1 MKPKYTLLTI
11 IALLALAAF
20 ACGNLELGTRDEAP
34 TEAPEKEPTHT
45 PNLQA
50 PVPAGESN
58 PDEPVLVTGTIPF
71 TSPFFLDGARTGF
84 VLLEDQGGFVARDEE
99 FAFPLA
105 GQAIGPIEQIDDST
119 FSFSLSLPAVPQA
132 TLNDVDNDGETDK
145 GVMIFQVA
153 YWNNTWEGPFLEE
166 RDGHGWS
173 SGYTTASTDPNRD
186 YEIDGGHLM
195 VWAPD
200 DEQGFPSGF
209 GDDNMLFTEDDPIQS
224 IPAGYSIV
232 NLDADPFEVYKQANP
247 VFELLE
253 GAGAVKDYSEMSY
266 EDAFNT
272 LIERV
277 AVEYPFTEDKGI
289 DWDALAAEYGERV
302 KSVSSENDW
311 ADFLHDFT
319 LEIPDA
325 HVGVTLSGDVFYT
338 QQGGGFGM
346 ILAELSDGRVIVTDV
361 FPGYP
366 ADFEG
371 IAVGAEIIT
380 WDGQPVKQALDAVEP
395 YFGPYSTEHHK
406 QVEKAIFLTRYPVNT
421 DVEMTY
427 QNPGGSPVDTVL
439 KAEVDYDSLF
449 AAYPSFTLDEMILPL
464 EAEVLD
470 DSGLGYIR
478 ITTFSDDYALMA
490 TMWERFIQDLIDNGI
505 PGVILDLR
513 INGGGSGALASDFAG
528 YFFDEEI
535 EVYQR
540 SYYNELLGEWEY
552 GEFPATIEPGP
563 LYYDGEVAVLVSPT
577 CVSACEGFAAMLTE
591 NNRATIIGHYPTAGA
606 FGEVGRGQYD
616 MPDGYSM
623 QFPTGR
629 PETMDGEL
637 YIEDVGVVPDIVV
650 PVTEESALGQVDAVL
665 QAAIDELR

>member
-1 MKPKYTLLTI
+1 
-11 IALLALAAF
+11 
-20 ACGNLELGTRDEAP
+20 
-34 TEAPEKEPTHT
+34 
-45 PNLQA
+45 
-50 PVPAGESN
+50 
-58 PDEPVLVTGTIPF
+58 
-71 TSPFFLDGARTGF
+71 
-84 VLLEDQGGFVARDEE
+84 
-99 FAFPLA
+99 
-105 GQAIGPIEQIDDST
+105 
-119 FSFSLSLPAVPQA
+119 
-132 TLNDVDNDGETDK
+132 
-145 GVMIFQVA
+145 
-153 YWNNTWEGPFLEE
+153 
-166 RDGHGWS
+166 
-173 SGYTTASTDPNRD
+173 
-186 YEIDGGHLM
+186 
-195 VWAPD
+195 
-200 DEQGFPSGF
+200 
-209 GDDNMLFTEDDPIQS
+209 
-224 IPAGYSIV
+224 
-232 NLDADPFEVYKQANP
+232 
-247 VFELLE
+247 
-253 GAGAVKDYSEMSY
+253 
-266 EDAFNT
+266 
-272 LIERV
+272 
-277 AVEYPFTEDKGI
+277 
-289 DWDALAAEYGERV
+289 
-302 KSVSSENDW
+302 
-311 ADFLHDFT
+311 
-319 LEIPDA
+319 
-325 HVGVTLSGDVFYT
+325 
-338 QQGGGFGM
+338 M

-380 WDGQPVKQALDAVEP
+380 WDGQPVKQALDAIEP

-421 DVEMTY
+421 DVEITY
-427 QNPGGSPVDTVL
+427 QNPGGSEVDTVL
-439 KAEVDYDSLF
+439 TAEVDYDSLF
-449 AAYPSFTLDEMILPL
+449 AAYPSFTLDEMGLPL

-470 DSGLGYIR
+470 ESGLGYIR

-490 TMWERFIQDLIDNGI
+490 TMWERFIQNLIDNDI

-563 LYYDGEVAVLVSPT
+563 LYYDGNVAVLVSPT

-591 NNRATIIGHYPTAGA
+591 NNRATIVGHYATAGA

-629 PETMDGEL
+629 PETMDGDL

-650 PVTEESALGQVDAVL
+650 PVTEESALGQIDAVL